1 VSTPYLGQLAL
12 VSFNFAP
19 RGWALCNGQILSIAQ
34 NTALFALLGTTYG
47 GDGQTTF
54 ALPNLQ
60 GRVPVHQGS
69 DFVMGAEGGAE
80 TVTLTLAEIPG
91 HAHLFGSVNQ
101 ASTTAPSGDAF
112 ASKPRGGVARFTG
125 PGAAFQISDGP
136 LSSTGGNQPHNNM
149 QPYLTLSWV
158 IALQGIFPSRS

>member
-1 VSTPYLGQLAL
+1 VATPYLGQLAL

-19 RGWALCNGQILSIAQ
+19 RGWALCDGQILSIEQ
-34 NTALFALLGTTYG
+34 NAALFALLGTTYG
-47 GDGQTTF
+47 GDGRTTF

-60 GRVPVHQGS
+60 GLVPVHQGPE
-69 DFVMGAEGGAE
+69 FTIGQEGGAE
-80 TVTLTLAEIPG
+80 TETLTLAEIPG

-101 ASTTAPSGDAF
+101 ASTTAPAGDAF

-149 QPYLTLSWV
+149 QPYLTLSWI
-158 IALQGIFPSRS
+158 IALVGIFPSRS